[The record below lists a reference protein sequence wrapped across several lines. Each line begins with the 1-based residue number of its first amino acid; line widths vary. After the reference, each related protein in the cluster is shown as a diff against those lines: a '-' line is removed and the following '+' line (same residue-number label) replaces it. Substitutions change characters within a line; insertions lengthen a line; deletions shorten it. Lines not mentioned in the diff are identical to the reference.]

1 MGSRIAFDAVYNPA
15 KEFWP
20 DVRSHLFGRHK

>member
-1 MGSRIAFDAVYNPA
+1 MGSRIAFDAVDNVA

-20 DVRSHLFGRHK
+20 DVRNHLFGHR